1 MQLQGYWQEYLLL
14 AWRTREEAQIRI
26 ITLGEDKAQDEY
38 SQGGMYCVPCVLVIL
53 FIALFLILSLI

>member
-26 ITLGEDKAQDEY
+26 
-38 SQGGMYCVPCVLVIL
+38 MYCVPCVLVIL
-53 FIALFLILSLI
+53 FIALFDYIVFNLRTDLR